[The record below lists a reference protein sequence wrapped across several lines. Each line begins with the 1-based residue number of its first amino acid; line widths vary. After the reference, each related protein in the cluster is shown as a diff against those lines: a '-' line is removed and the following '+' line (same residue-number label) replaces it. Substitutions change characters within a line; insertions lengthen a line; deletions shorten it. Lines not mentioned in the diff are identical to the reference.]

1 MSGNAGRIWELIFTG
16 LLHRMTEYFRIQI
29 PTFGEIKSVQVLSDV
44 LKD

>member
-1 MSGNAGRIWELIFTG
+1 MQAVIVIFTG
-16 LLHRMTEYFRIQI
+16 LLHRMPEYFRIHI